1 MDFLE
6 LNKILLEKLL
16 QNMQKVLNFK
26 SVFWMGLIAS
36 HISSFRKLHEHNT
49 EPILTN

>member
-26 SVFWMGLIAS
+26 SGLIAS
-36 HISSFRKLHEHNT
+36 HIFSFRKLHEHNT

>member
-26 SVFWMGLIAS
+26 SGFWMGLIAS
-36 HISSFRKLHEHNT
+36 HIFSFRKLHEHNT